1 MKDAVAIKGDGARY
15 HIGAIVQDVIS
26 AFADEGLDP
35 MLYGMVCYDK
45 WDKKEPIYDE
55 NGAMIFSGCEA
66 GDGYS
71 LRYDEMLCFIISA
84 I

>member
-1 MKDAVAIKGDGARY
+1 
-15 HIGAIVQDVIS
+15 
-26 AFADEGLDP
+26 